1 MAARLTSDRST
12 DEGRWRE
19 APPLFSCKETHNVK
33 RLMTA
38 SSVLLLGLF
47 LASCGG
53 STQLVET
60 WAEPTY
66 KPKPTPKVM
75 VVALGENERRVKSF
89 EDIFGSYFVA
99 RKIEMLKG
107 NELKAT
113 NVPDVEAFKKIV
125 HDSGADLCVITKL
138 VDITDETVYH
148 PGTTS
153 YVPVTGYYGMGYYYQ
168 SSYAMVNDPGYI
180 STSKVYKIETNVYD
194 VATEKL
200 IWSGLSETTDPAD
213 FEDGV
218 NSFAAV
224 VVGDLVTR
232 KIVP

>member
-1 MAARLTSDRST
+1 M
-12 DEGRWRE
+12 
-19 APPLFSCKETHNVK
+19 KETQNVK

-66 KPKPTPKVM
+66 KPKPAPKVM
-75 VVALGENERRVKSF
+75 VVALGENERRIKSF
-89 EDIFGSYFVA
+89 EDIFGGYFTA
-99 RKIEMLKG
+99 RKIETIKG
-107 NELKAT
+107 NELKAI

-180 STSKVYKIETNVYD
+180 STSKVYKVETNVYD

-200 IWSGLSETTDPAD
+200 VWSGLSKTTDPGD

-232 KIVP
+232 KLVP

>member
-1 MAARLTSDRST
+1 M
-12 DEGRWRE
+12 
-19 APPLFSCKETHNVK
+19 KETLNVK
-33 RLMTA
+33 RLMTV
-38 SSVLLLGLF
+38 SSALLLGLF

-53 STQLVET
+53 STKLVET

-66 KPKPTPKVM
+66 QPKPTPKVM
-75 VVALGENERRVKSF
+75 VVGLGENARRSQAF
-89 EDIFGSYFVA
+89 EDIFAGYFTA
-99 RKIEMLKG
+99 RKLEVVKG
-107 NELKAT
+107 HTVNAV

-138 VDITDETVYH
+138 VDISDETVYH

-168 SSYAMVNDPGYI
+168 SSYVMVNDPGYI
-180 STSKVYKIETNVYD
+180 STSKVYKVETNLYD

-200 IWSGLSETTDPAD
+200 VWSGLSTTTDPAD

-224 VVGDLVTR
+224 VVGDLVMR
-232 KIVP
+232 KLVP